1 MFGLGKKRTKFG
13 RWLDREGLTQLE
25 LEKKANLGRATI
37 SKLCNDKNY
46 RPKLSTVAK
55 IKKAIQQLGRSVPPD
70 DYFGM

>member
-25 LEKKANLGRATI
+25 IEKRAQLGRATI

-55 IKKAIQQLGRSVPPD
+55 VKKAIQQLGRSLPPD
-70 DYFGM
+70 DHFGM